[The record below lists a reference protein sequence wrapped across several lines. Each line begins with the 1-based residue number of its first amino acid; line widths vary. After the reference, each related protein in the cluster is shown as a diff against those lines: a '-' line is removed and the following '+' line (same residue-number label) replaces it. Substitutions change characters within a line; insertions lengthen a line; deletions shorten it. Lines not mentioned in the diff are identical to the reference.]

1 MSLDML
7 VQPTQGTAVL
17 NNKETSLWNARP
29 EWSIACAQDLGPSR
43 LFDEPMERIRQ
54 FAVAALTQPAGY
66 LFGNV
71 ANPAF

>member
-1 MSLDML
+1 ML

-54 FAVAALTQPAGY
+54 FATLIVAALTQPSGSTEQLAMRTDDR
-66 LFGNV
+66 
-71 ANPAF
+71 